1 MTTYFWLFSTGLLD
15 DHCRPTF
22 CDILKV
28 GWLLMSLLW
37 LVYVPLSP
45 SRLLRLDLL
54 SVEKLLQYYYELY
67 GIFTLFFYKSLSH
80 SVVDGLF
87 WRELT

>member
-1 MTTYFWLFSTGLLD
+1 MIIADPLFVTSQKLDGYLCPPCCGWYMSHFLPVGYLDWTYSAF
-15 DHCRPTF
+15 
-22 CDILKV
+22 
-28 GWLLMSLLW
+28 
-37 LVYVPLSP
+37 
-45 SRLLRLDLL
+45 
-54 SVEKLLQYYYELY
+54 EKLLQYCYELY